1 MTDKELANQIRDLL
15 GTTPEFAMDPTYTK
29 RCKEFQGEDPIT
41 FLRNLQDEMV
51 YTGGCGDLI
60 ITLIDF
66 MLRPFP
72 EETAAEMK
80 ERRDKLPHVRKFE
93 E

>member
-1 MTDKELANQIRDLL
+1 MTNEELADKIRSLL
-15 GTTPEFAMDPTYTK
+15 GTTPEFAMEPSYTK
-29 RCKEFQGEDPIT
+29 RCKDYNGEDPVT

-51 YTGGCGDLI
+51 FTGGCGDLI

-72 EETAAEMK
+72 EETPEEAK
-80 ERRDKLPHVRKFE
+80 QRRDELEKRL
-93 E
+93 